1 MNKKTFFTTALFS
14 FCLLSAQLY
23 AAVNV
28 LDFGAIGDGNMN
40 DTKAFGKALASG
52 NKSIHIPPGTYK
64 LGPETLVIPAGVQI
78 TGGGNATRL
87 VPAEG
92 TVTLLK
98 LSKDCSLRDLCIEG
112 DKVKKGRPD
121 DPGLIHIEKADG
133 VDIENVKFTNTDRV
147 CIRTH
152 YSNDI
157 SIRNCDFRNIGMAIH
172 LRYTCRAKV
181 LGNTVINARMH
192 GIEFWG
198 NLRPNRVWSKTKCN
212 DLIFAN
218 NYIKNGGGGAL
229 WGAGAKRVIMNG
241 NIVDGARD
249 VGLDPE
255 YCEDVVITGNITRN
269 CYNAG
274 IAVFFA
280 CKRVTITGNTVY
292 NNSVPKDK
300 EKSAIF
306 TMLQRKLTK
315 EEMKLPWYVRSGIWL
330 VPPNREAYT
339 LDDGNEDITIVGNT
353 IYTTDDDKIPRR
365 DIWIGAE
372 AKNVRIQGNTL
383 SGHGIYYGGH
393 HAVHPQ
399 TLIKLDKQPLIINN
413 MPTPDKP
420 KF

>member
-1 MNKKTFFTTALFS
+1 MHKTTFFTAAILGFYLLTAQ
-14 FCLLSAQLY
+14 FCIAGS
-23 AAVNV
+23 V
-28 LDFGAIGDGNMN
+28 LDFGATGDGKMN
-40 DTKAFGKALASG
+40 DTKAFEKAIQSG
-52 NKSIHIPPGTYK
+52 DKNIRIPAGTYK
-64 LGPETLVIPAGVQI
+64 IGPTTLVIPAGVQI
-78 TGGGNATRL
+78 TGDGNATRL
-87 VPAEG
+87 VPAAG

-98 LSKDCSLRDLCIEG
+98 LSDDCSLRDLCIEG
-112 DKVKKGRPD
+112 DKVKKGRSD
-121 DPGLIHIEKADG
+121 DPGLIHIEKADE

-152 YSNDI
+152 YANDI
-157 SIRNCDFRNIGMAIH
+157 NIRNCDFRNIGMAIH

-181 LGNTVINARMH
+181 LGNTVIDASLH

-198 NLRPNRVWSKTKCN
+198 NLRPNNVWSKTKCN

-218 NYIKNGGGGAL
+218 NYVKNGGAGAI
-229 WGAGAKRVIMNG
+229 WGAGAKRVIMSG
-241 NIVDGARD
+241 NIIDGAKD

-274 IAVFFA
+274 IALFFA

-292 NNSVPKDK
+292 NNSVPKNKD
-300 EKSAIF
+300 ESALF
-306 TMLQRKLTK
+306 TMAQRKLTK
-315 EEMKLPWYVRSGIWL
+315 EEKKLPWYVRSGIWL
-330 VPPNREAYT
+330 VPPNRESYP
-339 LDDGNEDITIVGNT
+339 LDDGHEDITIVGNT
-353 IYTTDDDKIPRR
+353 IYTVGDDNIPRR

-372 AKNVRIQGNTL
+372 SKNVRIESNTL
-383 SGHGIYYGGH
+383 SGHGVYYGGH

-399 TLIKLDKQPLIINN
+399 TLIKLGPQPLMIDN